1 MKQSTDWMNTII
13 SLFSKTF
20 PYLSH
25 RLTVHTKYNVV
36 TVRRFVTFYP
46 KPAVLGRRILG
57 TQMHI
62 LMAGCHMYLE
72 FGNCGGLGQ
81 RIICPGSRHEVEK
94 ISKGGGEGEG
104 KKKPTPH
111 PAAGPNPYQS
121 SI

>member
-1 MKQSTDWMNTII
+1 
-13 SLFSKTF
+13 
-20 PYLSH
+20 
-25 RLTVHTKYNVV
+25 
-36 TVRRFVTFYP
+36 
-46 KPAVLGRRILG
+46 
-57 TQMHI
+57 
-62 LMAGCHMYLE
+62 MYLE

-94 ISKGGGEGEG
+94 MSKGGGDGEG